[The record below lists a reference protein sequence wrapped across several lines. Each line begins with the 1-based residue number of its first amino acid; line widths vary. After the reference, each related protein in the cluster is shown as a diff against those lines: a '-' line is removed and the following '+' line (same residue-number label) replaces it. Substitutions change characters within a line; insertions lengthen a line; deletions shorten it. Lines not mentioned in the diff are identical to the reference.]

1 MNKSR
6 YLDSCI
12 QILKEMRG
20 DQSNELGSVQQRALA
35 GGIRELKRLKKQTS
49 INHDELF
56 RVVSEIA
63 EAVSEILRF

>member
-20 DQSNELGSVQQRALA
+20 DQSNELGSEQQRALA
-35 GGIRELKRLKKQTS
+35 GRIRRLKRLRKQMHV
-49 INHDELF
+49 NRDELY

-63 EAVSEILRF
+63 ETVSEILRS